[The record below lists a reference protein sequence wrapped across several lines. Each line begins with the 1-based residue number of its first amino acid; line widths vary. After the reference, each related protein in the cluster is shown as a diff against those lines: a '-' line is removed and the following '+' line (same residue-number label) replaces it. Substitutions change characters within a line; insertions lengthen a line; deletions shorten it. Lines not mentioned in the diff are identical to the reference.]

1 MKAGLSLSWASGSRE
16 KPRAEDPKP
25 SALPSSHSCRRSGRS
40 AALPYPPHEW
50 DDSIMVARGGPLFDT
65 SAS

>member
-1 MKAGLSLSWASGSRE
+1 MKTGLSLSQASGIRE
-16 KPRAEDPKP
+16 KPRAEDLKP

-50 DDSIMVARGGPLFDT
+50 EDFIIVDRGGPLFD
-65 SAS
+65 